1 MWTRMASGRWFDFAP
16 GTMRISI
23 TPLLCRIEI
32 RETRIAR
39 IYFSDGVNDGTA
51 DFGYVIGGYDKGRC
65 ENDRAASDP

>member
-1 MWTRMASGRWFDFAP
+1 
-16 GTMRISI
+16 MRISI
-23 TPLLCRIEI
+23 TPVLCRIEI

-39 IYFSDGVNDGTA
+39 IYFSDGVNNGTA